1 MKHPTISCLPRLMI
15 GVLSVALL
23 WLPSTGVMAVP
34 VPVEPPPSV
43 GTIGWTRES
52 SNVPSASPANVY
64 SGEVTSLQITTQP
77 NHGVVVVRGLE
88 MIYTPAP
95 GYLGTDVYYYTAT
108 GPGGTSQPASIWYSM
123 IAPTF
128 RAASPLRNPTYGAAY
143 AGGLQIEG
151 GSAPYQYRLSQGGL
165 PPGIAMDSAGL
176 FSGTPT
182 AVGTYTL
189 SVVIKDAYGFEGN
202 VQQVM
207 QVLPGNP
214 SISWDVGG
222 GLQRILGEDDF
233 ELPLP
238 QSNSL
243 GEFTFVS
250 NNPAVATVKGRSVT
264 VVGEGRATI
273 TAVQAAAGNY
283 TTARRTIQLTVAP
296 RPDPTTEASV
306 VTSIQAQSDA
316 SMRFAQVQSSNIR
329 DRLRQL
335 RSGSNPVSFNV
346 ALAYAGNDGMP
357 GLAVPL
363 SQASD
368 GMAKTLPRMPEG
380 WGIWAAG
387 TATFGKAGRNRGGFD
402 FDTGG
407 LSIGADRAIG
417 ERVLLGMV
425 GSLGRQDTELD
436 DASSHSDADQRSLAL
451 YGLWRAGEHVF
462 VDALLASGKLDF
474 DIARWSS
481 PADDVMHASRQGSQ
495 WFGSLTFGYEK
506 QFGDSMTLTG
516 YGRYDGQRAQLD
528 GYREHGMALYALSYG
543 RQNVRNNAL
552 ALGVEGSHLLQGP
565 KARWRPFWS
574 FEYRQNDVQRVDVTM
589 NYVQR
594 PTVGEYLL
602 SMPGYSE
609 NVLSVRGG
617 LDLQLSRAWLF
628 SLLLG
633 HEQGGNQLRNNSIG
647 LQVRYGDSSAR

>member
-1 MKHPTISCLPRLMI
+1 MKHPPRSCWARLLT
-15 GVLSVALL
+15 GALSVSIL
-23 WLPSTGVMAVP
+23 WLPSTLVTAVP
-34 VPVEPPPSV
+34 VTTVAPPSV
-43 GTIGWTRES
+43 GAIGSTRPA
-52 SNVPSASPANVY
+52 SNVPSEFSPNVY
-64 SGEVTSLQITTQP
+64 SGEVTSLQITVQP
-77 NHGVVVVRGLE
+77 QHGTAVVRGLM

-95 GYLGTDVYYYTAT
+95 GYLGDDVFYYTAT
-108 GPGGTSQPASIWYSM
+108 GPGGTSQPGSIWLSL
-123 IAPTF
+123 IAPTL
-128 RAASPLRNPTYGAAY
+128 RATSSSRSSTYGFSY
-143 AGGLQIEG
+143 TGSLQVEG
-151 GSAPYQYRLSQGGL
+151 GSAPYQYRLLQGSL
-165 PPGIAMDSAGL
+165 PPGISMDATGR
-176 FSGTPT
+176 FSGTPS

-189 SVVIKDAYGFEGN
+189 NVAVTDAYGFEGN

-222 GLQRILGEDDF
+222 SLQRILGEDDF

-283 TTARRTIQLTVAP
+283 TTARRIIQLTVAP

-335 RSGSNPVSFNV
+335 RSGSNPASFNV

-363 SQASD
+363 SQVSN
-368 GMAKTLPRMPEG
+368 GMAQTLPRMPEG

-417 ERVLLGMV
+417 ERVLVGMV

-436 DASSHSDADQRSLAL
+436 DGSSHSDADQRSLAL

-594 PTVGEYLL
+594 PTVGDYLF
-602 SMPGYSE
+602 SVPGYSE

-647 LQVRYGDSSAR
+647 LQVRYGDSSVR